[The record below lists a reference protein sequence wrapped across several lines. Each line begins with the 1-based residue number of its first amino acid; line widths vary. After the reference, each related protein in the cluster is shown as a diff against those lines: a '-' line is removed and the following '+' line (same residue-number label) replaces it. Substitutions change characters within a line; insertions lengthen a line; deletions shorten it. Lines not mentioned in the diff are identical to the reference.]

1 MITIKS
7 HLIHLQMN
15 ITTTLILTM
24 LIGALSLTS
33 CNSDDQAM
41 EHKTYLEE
49 GWRLFSSAST
59 DADGAEISRTHFDG
73 NFGYPIEVPA
83 TVMHGLM
90 QNDSF
95 PHIFEPY
102 VLENMS
108 KAPYEVPWWYR
119 RKIDI
124 KYLSDKDYYQL
135 TFEGINFKA
144 NIWLNG
150 TRIAREDSVQGS
162 YGVWNFDITP
172 FLKEGANILAV
183 EIIPPVYGKDVH
195 KGFVD
200 WNPTPA
206 DRLMGIWRGVLLS
219 HTGPVSMRHSN
230 VVSKVDKQTLQS
242 AELTLSTV
250 LTNHSSL
257 LQRATVTAAF
267 DDVVLRQKVELQPNE
282 KREIFFR
289 PHEYQELQ
297 LDSARLWWPN
307 NMGAQPLYDL
317 TLNVDVDNQRSDE
330 ESFRFGIRE
339 VEDFWNEEGYRGFM
353 VNGQKVMIRSAG
365 WVDNIFL
372 ADPDE
377 KVQAQMK
384 YAQHMNLNSLRLES
398 FWGRNRT
405 IMDMA
410 DEYGILLMLGWT
422 AHWEWDIYLGFPH
435 DEYVSIRG
443 KEAKTLHA
451 NNYRDQVLWHR
462 RHPSVAIWTYGSD
475 KLPRPSLEIMLNER
489 MAQADTTRPI
499 LSYCGGTMLM
509 GASDPRQSEISGPTG
524 VKMEGPYDWVP
535 PVYWYI
541 DKRYGGAFGF
551 NTEVGPGPQIPPLS
565 SIKKM
570 LPPDHLWP
578 IDSIWLYYS
587 GRNQFEN
594 LDRFLNAFNARY
606 GESEDLESFLLKNQ
620 MSSYEAMRPMF
631 EAFAVNKFH
640 STGVVQWM
648 FNSAWPT
655 FYWQLF
661 DYYLLPNGAF
671 YGTKK
676 AAAPLVPIYNY
687 GDKKVYVNNDHLNA
701 YKGLKLHTRV
711 FDINSN
717 LLFDKEQV
725 VDMDANTA
733 VEVLKIPE
741 LDNLSTSYFL
751 DLRLMDSHGELIE
764 NNFYWL
770 STVADVPDF
779 EKTTWYWTPNK
790 QHADFTA
797 LNNMPKAKV
806 DFSFSIQEDLSYAVE
821 LHNPADKIAFFIEL
835 TLADKATKEPVV
847 PVFWDDN
854 YISLLP
860 GERRTIRGHSD
871 APKVD
876 VNSLEIVV
884 QGSNLE

>member
-1 MITIKS
+1 MTTKLNTI
-7 HLIHLQMN
+7 
-15 ITTTLILTM
+15 
-24 LIGALSLTS
+24 LSLLLGVICMVS
-33 CNSDDQAM
+33 CNANTTVT
-41 EHKTYLEE
+41 EHKTYLET
-49 GWRLFSSAST
+49 GWQLFSSEST
-59 DADGAEISRTHFDG
+59 DAEGEEISNSHFDK

-90 QNDSF
+90 QNDLF
-95 PHIFEPY
+95 PDIFEPY
-102 VLENMS
+102 VLENMD
-108 KAPYEVPWWYR
+108 KTPYEVPWWYR
-119 RKIDI
+119 KEIDI
-124 KYLSDKDYYQL
+124 KSLSDKDFYQL

-150 TRIAREDSVQGS
+150 TRIAHEDSVQGS

-172 FLKEGANILAV
+172 YLKMGSNILAV
-183 EIIPPVYGKDVH
+183 EIIPPLFGKDVH

-219 HTGPVSMRHSN
+219 HTGPVSMRHAN
-230 VVSKVDKQTLQS
+230 VVSKVDKETLKS
-242 AELTLSTV
+242 AELTLSTE
-250 LTNHSSL
+250 LTNHSNQF
-257 LQRATVTAAF
+257 QRALVTAAF
-267 DDVVLRQKVELQPNE
+267 DDIVIRQQVEMQPNE
-282 KREIFFR
+282 HREIFFR
-289 PHEYQELQ
+289 PDEYPELQ

-307 NMGAQPLYDL
+307 NMGEQYLYDL
-317 TLNVDVDNQRSDE
+317 TLNVEVGARQSDQ

-339 VEDFWNEEGYRGFM
+339 VEDFWNESGYRGFM

-377 KVQAQMK
+377 KVEAQMK
-384 YAQHMNLNSLRLES
+384 YAQHMNLNSIRLES

-405 IMDMA
+405 IMNKA
-410 DEYGILLMLGWT
+410 DEYGLLLMLGWT
-422 AHWEWDIYLGFPH
+422 AHWEWDSYLGFPH
-435 DEYVSIRG
+435 DDYVSIRG
-443 KEAKTLHA
+443 TEAKTLHA

-489 MAQADTTRPI
+489 MAKADTTRPI

-565 SIKKM
+565 TIKKM
-570 LPPDHLWP
+570 LPEDHLWP

-594 LDRFLNAFNARY
+594 LDRFLNAFNTRY
-606 GESEDLESFLLKNQ
+606 GESQDLETFLLKNQ
-620 MSSYEAMRPMF
+620 MSSYEAIRPMF

-687 GDKKVYVNNDHLNA
+687 GDKSIYINNDHLNA
-701 YKGLKLHTRV
+701 YNGLVLQTRV
-711 FDINSN
+711 YDIHSN
-717 LLFDKEQV
+717 LLFSKEQSV
-725 VDMDANTA
+725 EIDANSA
-733 VEVLKIPE
+733 KEILKLPE
-741 LDNLSTSYFL
+741 LDHLSTSYFL
-751 DLRLMDSHGELIE
+751 DLRLKNGNGDLIE

-770 STVADVPDF
+770 STVDDIPDF
-779 EKTTWYWTPNK
+779 DQTTWYWTPNK

-797 LNNMPKAKV
+797 LNDLPKAKV
-806 DFSFSIQEDLSYAVE
+806 DFTYSVQDDLSFSVE
-821 LHNPADKIAFFIEL
+821 VHNPTDKIAFFIEL
-835 TLADKATKEPVV
+835 TLADKGTNEPVT

-860 GERRTIRGHSD
+860 GERRTIKGHAESKSAD
-871 APKVD
+871 A
-876 VNSLEIVV
+876 NNLEIVV

>member
-1 MITIKS
+1 MGV
-7 HLIHLQMN
+7 
-15 ITTTLILTM
+15 
-24 LIGALSLTS
+24 IGMGS
-33 CNSDDQAM
+33 CHAHAPVT
-41 EHKTYLEE
+41 EHKTYLEA
-49 GWRLFSSAST
+49 GWQLFSSAST
-59 DADGAEISRTHFDG
+59 DADGEEISNSHFDKS
-73 NFGYPIEVPA
+73 FGYPIEVPA
-83 TVMHGLM
+83 TAMHGLM
-90 QNDSF
+90 QNDMF
-95 PHIFEPY
+95 PDIFEPY
-102 VLENMS
+102 VLENMD
-108 KAPYEVPWWYR
+108 KTPYEVPWWYR
-119 RKIDI
+119 KEIEI
-124 KYLSDKDYYQL
+124 KSLSDKDFYQL

-172 FLKEGANILAV
+172 YLKMGRNILAV
-183 EIIPPVYGKDVH
+183 EIIPPVFGKDVH

-219 HTGPVSMRHSN
+219 HTGPVSMRHAN
-230 VVSKVDKQTLQS
+230 VVSKVDKETLKS
-242 AELTLSTV
+242 AELTLSTE
-250 LTNHSSL
+250 LTNHSHEV
-257 LQRATVTAAF
+257 QRALVTAAF
-267 DDVVLRQKVELQPNE
+267 DDVVIQQQVELQPNE
-282 KREIFFR
+282 HREIFFR
-289 PHEYQELQ
+289 PNEYPELQ
-297 LDSARLWWPN
+297 LDAARLWWPN
-307 NMGAQPLYDL
+307 NMGEQYLYDL
-317 TLNVDVDNQRSDE
+317 TLNVEVDARPSDE

-339 VEDFWNEEGYRGFM
+339 VEDFWNESGYRGFM

-377 KVQAQMK
+377 KVEAQMK
-384 YAQHMNLNSLRLES
+384 YAQHMNLNSIRLES

-405 IMDMA
+405 IMNKA
-410 DEYGILLMLGWT
+410 DEYGLLLMLGWT
-422 AHWEWDIYLGFPH
+422 AHWEWDSYLGFPH
-435 DEYVSIRG
+435 DDYVSIRG
-443 KEAKTLHA
+443 TEAKTLHA

-489 MAQADTTRPI
+489 MAKADTTRPI

-565 SIKKM
+565 TIKKM
-570 LPPDHLWP
+570 LPEDHLWP

-594 LDRFLNAFNARY
+594 LDRFLNAFNTRY
-606 GESEDLESFLLKNQ
+606 GESQDLETFLLKNQ
-620 MSSYEAMRPMF
+620 MSSYEAIRPMF

-661 DYYLLPNGAF
+661 DYYLMPNGAF

-687 GDKKVYVNNDHLNA
+687 GDKSIYINNDHLNA
-701 YKGLKLHTRV
+701 YHGLVLQTRV
-711 FDINSN
+711 YDIHSN
-717 LLFDKEQV
+717 LLFSNDQS
-725 VDMDANTA
+725 VDIDANSA
-733 VEVLKIPE
+733 QEILKLPE
-741 LDNLSTSYFL
+741 LDHLSTSYFL
-751 DLRLMDSHGELIE
+751 NLRLKNGNGDVIE

-770 STVADVPDF
+770 STVADIPDF
-779 EKTTWYWTPNK
+779 DQTTWYWTPNK

-797 LNNMPKAKV
+797 LNDLSKARV
-806 DFSFSIQEDLSYAVE
+806 EFNYSVQDDLMFSIEV
-821 LHNPADKIAFFIEL
+821 HNPTEKIAFFIEL
-835 TLADKATKEPVV
+835 TLADKDTKEPIT

-860 GERRTIRGHSD
+860 GERRTINGHAEAKNID
-871 APKVD
+871 AS
-876 VNSLEIVV
+876 SLEIVV